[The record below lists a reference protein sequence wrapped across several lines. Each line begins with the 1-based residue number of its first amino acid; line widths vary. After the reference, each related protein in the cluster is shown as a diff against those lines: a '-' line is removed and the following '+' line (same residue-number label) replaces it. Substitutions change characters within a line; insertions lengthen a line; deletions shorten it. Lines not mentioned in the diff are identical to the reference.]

1 MSDPPSR
8 YSRQILF
15 PELGRKGQNRLINSQ
30 VVIVGCG
37 ALGTVQAE
45 SLSRA
50 GIGTIRLID
59 RDFIEE
65 SNLQRQT
72 LFTEQDMRESLPK
85 AVAAKRHLEEINS
98 SVQVDAQV
106 ADLNYRNVESLVE
119 GADCILDGT
128 DNFEA
133 RFLLNDVSQK
143 HQIPWIYGAAVGSQ
157 GLTMTIVPG
166 QTPCLRCVFE
176 SPPPPGATPTCDTA
190 GVLAPAVNLVASLQ
204 VAEAFKIL
212 TGQLRRINRKLVC
225 LDVWQNTWQRLEIAS
240 SRNGGD
246 CPACHLGRYDF
257 LEGEQGS
264 SATVLCG
271 RDSVQIN
278 QSQGQCLNFP
288 QLAERLELLG
298 SVSYNRFSAQVS
310 TERD

>member
-15 PELGRKGQNRLINSQ
+15 PELGKNGQHRLLRSR
-30 VVIVGCG
+30 VAIVGCG

-50 GIGTIRLID
+50 GIGTLRLID

-72 LFTEQDMRESLPK
+72 LFTEQDVREGLPK
-85 AVAAKRHLEEINS
+85 AVAAKQRLEDINS
-98 SVQVDAQV
+98 SVQVDARV

-143 HQIPWIYGAAVGSQ
+143 LRIPWIYGGRRGKPGS
-157 GLTMTIVPG
+157 
-166 QTPCLRCVFE
+166 
-176 SPPPPGATPTCDTA
+176 DH
-190 GVLAPAVNLVASLQ
+190 
-204 VAEAFKIL
+204 
-212 TGQLRRINRKLVC
+212 
-225 LDVWQNTWQRLEIAS
+225 DY
-240 SRNGGD
+240 
-246 CPACHLGRYDF
+246 CP
-257 LEGEQGS
+257 
-264 SATVLCG
+264 
-271 RDSVQIN
+271 
-278 QSQGQCLNFP
+278 
-288 QLAERLELLG
+288 
-298 SVSYNRFSAQVS
+298 
-310 TERD
+310 ERDALPALHL